1 MVVENIA
8 DEVDDRGG
16 DQDEEDEHGNHEEVR
31 SSDGVEQEADR
42 YLHQS
47 NQFGSSEAWLLVKGK
62 VLVGSKDV
70 DADG

>member
-42 YLHQS
+42 YLHES
-47 NQFGSSEAWLLVKGK
+47 NQFSSSEA
-62 VLVGSKDV
+62 
-70 DADG
+70 